1 MRRLIGMLI
10 IGFFGI
16 LAMLTFIMKD
26 QSFSE
31 TENRYLQTM
40 PDIEL
45 EAILDGSFMDD
56 IETYLADQIAGKDF
70 FLTLKSKTEQALIKR
85 ENNGVV
91 KAGEYLIEPFIYQED
106 KLLKNLEAI
115 NQFYQDNQAL
125 FDVTVMVVPN
135 QVAIYEAGLP
145 AYLPTDDQFNVL
157 QTIDERLDADSVN
170 VSEVLRQHKEDNIY
184 YHTDHHWTMRGAYL
198 AYQRWFNEKA
208 KPLSDYKSEVVSTDF
223 PGTRYRKFHD
233 LTVPKDTIEWF
244 NVTDGL
250 DLTITYSDGRVT
262 DHYTYPEYLDK
273 TDQYRFFL
281 DGNDALIKIEVK
293 HEEKTNRKL
302 MVVKD
307 SYANSLVPFLLS
319 HYDEIHLID
328 PRYYKRSL
336 KAYMTTNEFRELLI
350 LYNLHTF
357 NDDQSLRHMLY

>member
-1 MRRLIGMLI
+1 MRRLIGMLM
-10 IGFFGI
+10 IGFFGM
-16 LAMLTFIMKD
+16 LAVLTFIMKD
-26 QSFSE
+26 QTFSE

-40 PDIEL
+40 PAIEL

-56 IETYLADQIAGKDF
+56 IETYLADQIAGKDV
-70 FLTLKSKTEQALIKR
+70 FLTLKSKTEQALLKR

-91 KAGEYLIEPFIYQED
+91 KAGDYLIEPFIYQED
-106 KLLKNLEAI
+106 NLLKNLEAI
-115 NQFYQDNQAL
+115 NQFHQSNQAL
-125 FDVTVMVVPN
+125 FDMTVMIVPN
-135 QVAIYEAGLP
+135 QVAIYEADLP
-145 AYLPTDDQFNVL
+145 AYLPTDDQAHVL
-157 QTIDERLDADSVN
+157 QTIDERLDMDTVN
-170 VSEVLRQHKEDNIY
+170 VSEVLRQYKEDTIY

-208 KPLSDYKSEVVSTDF
+208 KPLSDYQSEVVSTDF

-233 LTVPKDTIEWF
+233 LTLPKDTIEWF
-244 NVTDGL
+244 NVTDAL

-262 DHYTYPEYLDK
+262 DHYTHPQYLDK

-281 DGNDALIKIEVK
+281 DGNDSLIKIEVN

-307 SYANSLVPFLLS
+307 SYADSFIPFLLP

-328 PRYYKRSL
+328 PRYYKQSL
-336 KAYMTTNEFRELLI
+336 KAYMKEYELSELLV

-357 NDDQSLRHMLY
+357 NEDQSLRHILY

>member
-1 MRRLIGMLI
+1 MRRFIGMLM
-10 IGFFGI
+10 IGFFVM
-16 LAMLTFIMKD
+16 LAVLTFVIKD
-26 QSFSE
+26 QTFSK

-70 FLTLKSKTEQALIKR
+70 FLTLKSKTEQALLKS

-91 KAGEYLIEPFIYQED
+91 KAGDYLIEPFIYQED
-106 KLLKNLEAI
+106 NLLKNLEAI
-115 NQFYQDNQAL
+115 NQFHQANQAL
-125 FDVTVMVVPN
+125 FDMTVMVVPN
-135 QVAIYEAGLP
+135 QVGIYEADLP
-145 AYLPTDDQFNVL
+145 AYLPTDNQFNVL
-157 QTIDERLDADSVN
+157 QTIAERLDVATVN
-170 VSEVLRQHKEDNIY
+170 VSEVLRQHQIDNIY

-198 AYQRWFNEKA
+198 AYQRWFNDQA

-233 LTVPKDTIEWF
+233 LTLPKDTIEWF
-244 NVTDGL
+244 NVTDAL

-262 DHYTYPEYLDK
+262 DHYTHPQFLDE

-281 DGNDALIKIEVK
+281 DGNDALIKIEVN
-293 HEEKTNRKL
+293 HDEKTNRKL

-307 SYANSLVPFLLS
+307 SYADSFVPFLLP

-328 PRYYKRSL
+328 PRYYKQSL
-336 KAYMTTNEFRELLI
+336 KTYMTEQELSELLV

-357 NDDQSLRHMLY
+357 NEDQSLRYILY